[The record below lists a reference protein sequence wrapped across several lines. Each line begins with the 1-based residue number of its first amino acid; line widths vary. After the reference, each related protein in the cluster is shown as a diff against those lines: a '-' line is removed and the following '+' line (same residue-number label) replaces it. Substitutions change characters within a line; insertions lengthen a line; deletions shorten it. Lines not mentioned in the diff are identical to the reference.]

1 MMGYQIGLARISD
14 DQSEGNDIIETLRH
28 PPKGS
33 SGRTYS
39 EYDVAHEVA
48 DLEFVKGRR
57 IRIVLGTES
66 IMRNRSQRNRAA
78 IIGTF
83 SARRIIGRSTGR

>member
-1 MMGYQIGLARISD
+1 MGYQIGLARISD
-14 DQSEGNDIIETLRH
+14 DQSEGNDMIETLRH

-48 DLEFVKGRR
+48 DLEFVKGS
-57 IRIVLGTES
+57 THPY
-66 IMRNRSQRNRAA
+66 RARDRVDHEEP
-78 IIGTF
+78 F
-83 SARRIIGRSTGR
+83 STKSGGNHRHIFR